1 MSATTQP
8 LPAAGLKSAEQG
20 HALQKFVRRFTVL
33 NGAPREL
40 WLVFLLKLMMVA
52 AYAVTN
58 KTLALWLSS
67 DIGLNDVRAGNL
79 IQIWALSITTVT
91 LLVGSLTDAI
101 GLRRTFFAGAIVCLI
116 ARSVMVFSNVKWLS
130 ILGGMFPLALGEAL
144 STPVLIAGLRRFS
157 NTRQRSIAFSLF
169 YAIMNLAF
177 WASSRTFDYLRQHFG
192 EHGQVNLFGLHFS
205 TYRALLCVSLIIEF
219 ALIPAIFF
227 IRRGAEATD
236 EGVKITLEPAKYP
249 GVGVWSSFW
258 LTVRDS
264 GRDTIRL
271 FAGLLRQQGFYRL
284 LAFLVFIGFLKVI
297 FMQLDYVFPKFGI
310 RVLGNGAPI
319 GGLSSI
325 NYLLII
331 LLVPV
336 IGALTQRF
344 AAYKMVIL
352 GGSISAISVF
362 IMALPASWFQPFAD
376 GLPGHLIGH
385 KYFGVQ
391 GSVHP
396 YYLMIVCYLVLLSV
410 GEAFYSPRVYEYA
423 ASIAPRGQEAS
434 YAALSYVPFLLGKLI
449 GSSGWLLA
457 RYCPEQGERHPATMW
472 LIYALIASMAPV
484 GLLTLRRYIRV
495 QEAGRD

>member
-1 MSATTQP
+1 MSTTAQP
-8 LPAAGLKSAEQG
+8 TTPASELADRTHPLER
-20 HALQKFVRRFTVL
+20 FVQRFTIL
-33 NGAPREL
+33 RGAPREL
-40 WLVFLLKLMMVA
+40 WLVFLLKFTMVA

-67 DIGLNDVRAGNL
+67 DIGFDDVRAGHF
-79 IQIWALSITTVT
+79 IQVWAISITTVT

-101 GLRRTFFAGAIVCLI
+101 GLRRTFFAGVIVCLI
-116 ARSVMVFSNVKWLS
+116 ARAVMVFSGFKWLAL
-130 ILGGMFPLALGEAL
+130 LGGMFPLAIGEAL
-144 STPVLIAGLRRFS
+144 GTPVLIAGIRRFS

-192 EHGQVNLFGLHFS
+192 EHGQVDLFGIHLS
-205 TYRALLCVSLIIEF
+205 TYRALLFVSLVLEV
-219 ALIPAIFF
+219 AVIPAIYF
-227 IRRGAEATD
+227 IRKGAEATD
-236 EGVKITLEPAKYP
+236 EGVKITPEPAKYP
-249 GVGVWSSFW
+249 GTGLFESLR

-264 GRDTIRL
+264 ARDTIRL
-271 FAGLLRQQGFYRL
+271 FTTLLRQQGFYQL
-284 LAFLVFIGFLKVI
+284 LAFLILIGFLKVI

-310 RVLGNGAPI
+310 RVLGDGAPI

-331 LLVPV
+331 VLVPV

-352 GGSISAISVF
+352 GGTISAISVF
-362 IMALPASWFQPFAD
+362 IMALPTSWFQPFAD

-391 GSVHP
+391 GAVHP

-434 YAALSYVPFLLGKLI
+434 YGALSYVPFLLGKLI

-457 RYCPEQGERHPATMW
+457 KYCPEHGDRHPATMW
-472 LIYALIASMAPV
+472 LIYALIASIAPL
-484 GLLTLRRYIRV
+484 GLLSLRRYIRV
-495 QEAGRD
+495 QEAGRTE